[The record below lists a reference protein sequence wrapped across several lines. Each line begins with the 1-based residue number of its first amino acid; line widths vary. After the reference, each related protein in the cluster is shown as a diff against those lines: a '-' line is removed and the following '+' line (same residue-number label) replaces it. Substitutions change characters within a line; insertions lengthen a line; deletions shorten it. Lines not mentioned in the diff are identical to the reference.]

1 MCCIS
6 LSQIRS
12 KNLFAVEWYIEDD
25 KDLYQKF
32 FAEKDAIEK
41 EMGLDLDWRELPGK
55 KASRILVT
63 NYADFNNKDKWAEQF
78 DWAMDVALKMKKS
91 FKKRL

>member
-1 MCCIS
+1 
-6 LSQIRS
+6 
-12 KNLFAVEWYIEDD
+12 
-25 KDLYQKF
+25 
-32 FAEKDAIEK
+32 
-41 EMGLDLDWRELPGK
+41 MGLKLDWRELQGK

-63 NYADFNNKDKWAEQF
+63 NYADFNNKNKWAEQF